1 MVPKVGKPHSFAL
14 TQKRYYP
21 FTTSLLPK
29 ILHHRIPTS
38 YDYTKKGEYGLF
50 RPFQYGKWGKKQA
63 TLCEIQGAV
72 KEQASPPRLAL
83 WTT

>member
-1 MVPKVGKPHSFAL
+1 MVPKVGKPHYFAL

-38 YDYTKKGEYGLF
+38 YDYTKKGENGLF
-50 RPFQYGKWGKKQA
+50 RPFQDGKWGKKQA